1 VFADSE
7 GALEY
12 GHDIGAFTDLLFNP
26 ILIPVNL
33 RIYLQGM
40 PGPILVKYI
49 VDEVVIAQNMG
60 MLNLI
65 VGLLLALALARL
77 LFSFLMRYL
86 STVTSQE
93 VVISL
98 RQKLFSRTLHFPL
111 SFFNRYQT
119 GYLVSRIKEV
129 DSLGALFSSVVNL
142 FGSVFNLIFA
152 LCIMLYL
159 SWELT
164 LISLAVLPLF
174 YIVNR
179 RYAGSLRQVSRDYM
193 EKGAIVSRQYQ
204 ETLSGISVVKS
215 SAAED
220 REREKLEVNLRGFLQ
235 TGIDRNVIGSLAN
248 ELVALVAALQRVSE
262 LMTTVTEDEKGKLP
276 VAGLEGRIAFHEV
289 CFSYDSDREVIHDMS
304 FEIKEGQ
311 KHHLKLAPGLL

>member
-1 VFADSE
+1 LTKDSR

-235 TGIDRNVIGSLAN
+235 TRIDRNVIGSLAN